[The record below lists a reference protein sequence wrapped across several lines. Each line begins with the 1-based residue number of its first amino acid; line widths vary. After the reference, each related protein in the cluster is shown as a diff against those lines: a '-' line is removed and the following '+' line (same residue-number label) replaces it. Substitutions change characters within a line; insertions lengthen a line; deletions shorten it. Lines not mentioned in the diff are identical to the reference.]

1 MSQDVSVRGRG
12 VAARLAVP
20 PDNRPMPIR
29 TLTSLLAIGLAATAC
44 SPSRD
49 WRELHPEGS
58 SLRAQFPCKPDRHQR
73 EVRLAGRT
81 VRMDML
87 VCHDRGATFALAFAD
102 VADPGAVAPAL
113 DELRAA
119 AVGNVKAAAV
129 HETALAVPGMTPNP
143 RAVRLQFDGKRPDG
157 TPVQEQVGLFAYGMR
172 VYQAT
177 VLASRLKPAEADTFL
192 GALRVSP

>member
-1 MSQDVSVRGRG
+1 MSQDVSSRGRG
-12 VAARLAVP
+12 VAARRAGC
-20 PDNRPMPIR
+20 PDNHLMPIR
-29 TLTSLLAIGLAATAC
+29 IAPWLLALGLATTAC

-49 WRELHPEGS
+49 WRELRPEGS
-58 SLRAQFPCKPDRHQR
+58 SLVAQFPCKPDRHQR

-113 DELRAA
+113 DELRVA

-129 HETALAVPGMTPNP
+129 REATLAVPGMTPNP
-143 RAVRLQFDGKRPDG
+143 RAVRLQFDGQRPDG
-157 TPVQEQVGLFAYGMR
+157 TPVQEQAVFFVYGMR

-177 VLASRLKPAEADTFL
+177 VLASRLQQAEADTFL

>member
-1 MSQDVSVRGRG
+1 MT
-12 VAARLAVP
+12 
-20 PDNRPMPIR
+20 IR
-29 TLTSLLAIGLAATAC
+29 TLVCLLLSGLAASAC

-58 SLRAQFPCKPDRHQR
+58 SLVTRFPCKPDRHQR
-73 EVRLAGRT
+73 EVRLAGQT

-87 VCHDRGATFALAFAD
+87 VCQDQGTTFALAFAD
-102 VADPGAVAPAL
+102 MADPGAVAPAL

-119 AVGNVKAAAV
+119 AVGNVKAEAV
-129 HETALAVPGMTPNP
+129 RETALAVPGMTPNP
-143 RAVRLQFDGKRPDG
+143 RAVRLQFDGQRPDG
-157 TPVQEQVGLFAYGMR
+157 TSVQEQVGLFAYGMR

-177 VLASRLKPAEADTFL
+177 VLAGRLQPAEADTFL